1 MKARF
6 TSSTDELV
14 TVTNAPER
22 STPPSLVGWLARAQ
36 SALKKGDDARMSPV
50 VGRWN
55 RLAQRTVALYE
66 HPATAPDST
75 QHLASDAYS
84 ANRSGPKTS

>member
-6 TSSTDELV
+6 TSSTDGLV
-14 TVTNAPER
+14 TVTNASER
-22 STPPSLVGWLARAQ
+22 CTTPVFVGWLALAQ
-36 SALKKGDDARMSPV
+36 SALKKANDARMSPV
-50 VGRWN
+50 VGRWI
-55 RLAQRTVALYE
+55 RLTERTAALYE

-75 QHLASDAYS
+75 QHLACDAYS